1 MKELKPTCWLR
12 PNGKTVAS
20 RKKALK
26 RAKHGEEM
34 VPMVP
39 FSKARH
45 RLCKMEQELCDMGD
59 YQQRQQLVIHDLNAQ
74 VALLRGM
81 LTAASGV
88 MEQTVCD
95 LDMGGIQPAVKK
107 LLQTIAKNVDEYL
120 RNTAVQLPESL
131 TDADEIVD
139 TTLPAETC

>member
-59 YQQRQQLVIHDLNAQ
+59 YQQRQQLVIHNLNAQ

-81 LTAASGV
+81 LTAASEV
-88 MEQTVCD
+88 MNQTVMD
-95 LDMGGIQPAVKK
+95 LSMGGMQPVVREQ
-107 LLQTIAKNVDEYL
+107 LQTIAKNVTEYL
-120 RNTAVQLPESL
+120 RVTEVNLPESL
-131 TDADEIVD
+131 TDVD
-139 TTLPAETC
+139 DIIEPAKIAETC